1 VHSQPP
7 IFIYLFIFNV
17 LMVMIHAVG
26 DRVNMEELFYG
37 YFCFYMINDQIG
49 LNILELAIRLIF
61 VNNKV
66 FVLLF
71 WTGLYFL

>member
-1 VHSQPP
+1 
-7 IFIYLFIFNV
+7 
-17 LMVMIHAVG
+17 MIHAVG